1 MKISSPKL
9 PLTPKEKVQLK
20 TCKINLKEIPGMDIS
35 HLSKCLQTSF
45 ERTKYLRGLAQFQ
58 LIPSIGPKVAQRV
71 IDLGYYSLEEIQ
83 NEDGADLIN
92 RLESLYGYWEDPCV
106 EDSLRCIVHYA
117 KHPDSEKS
125 WFDFSE
131 ERKRYRQEYGYPIER
146 PQLAWHEVKK

>member
-20 TCKINLKEIPGMDIS
+20 TCKIKLKEISSMDIS
-35 HLSKCLQTSF
+35 QLSKCLHTSF
-45 ERTKYLRGLAQFQ
+45 ERANYLRGLAQFQ

-92 RLESLYGYWEDPCV
+92 RLEELYGYWEDPCV
-106 EDSLRCIVHYA
+106 EDSLSLLYIM
-117 KHPDSEKS
+117 PTI
-125 WFDFSE
+125 
-131 ERKRYRQEYGYPIER
+131 QI
-146 PQLAWHEVKK
+146 VKKVGLILQKSVKDIVKNTDIQLKDLS

>member
-20 TCKINLKEIPGMDIS
+20 ACKINLKEISSMDIS
-35 HLSKCLQTSF
+35 QLSKCLHTSF
-45 ERTKYLRGLAQFQ
+45 ERANYLRGLAQFQ
-58 LIPSIGPKVAQRV
+58 LIPSIGLKVAQRV
-71 IDLGYYSLEEIQ
+71 IDLGYYSLKEIK

-92 RLESLYGYWEDPCV
+92 RLEEYYGYWEDPCV

-117 KHPDSEKS
+117 NYPNSEKS
-125 WFDFSE
+125 WFDFTE

-146 PQLAWHEVKK
+146 PQLAWYEVKG